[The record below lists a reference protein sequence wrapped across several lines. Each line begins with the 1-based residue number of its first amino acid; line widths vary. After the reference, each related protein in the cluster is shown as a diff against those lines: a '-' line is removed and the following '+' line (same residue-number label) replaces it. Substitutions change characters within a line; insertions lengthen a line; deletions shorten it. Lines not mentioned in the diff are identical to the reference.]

1 MRQAEENNERM
12 IALAAGFMLVAI
24 LGMFHHL
31 ALRVLRSLAR
41 PVERRPNTSILTA
54 FLGLLVIHTAEILA
68 FAAAFGA
75 LLGLAGIGSLTIDGA
90 PVAGLDLVYFSGINF
105 TTVGYTDIKASG
117 PFRLISMMQSLG
129 GFMVLTW
136 SATFLYSIWREALS
150 AK

>member
-1 MRQAEENNERM
+1 M
-12 IALAAGFMLVAI
+12 IALAGGFVLVAG
-24 LGMFHHL
+24 LGVFHHL
-31 ALRVLRSLAR
+31 ALRALRGLAR
-41 PVERRPNTSILTA
+41 PVERRPNRSILTA

-68 FAAAFGA
+68 FALAFR
-75 LLGLAGIGSLTIDGA
+75 LILGLSGIGALTIDDR
-90 PVAGLDLVYFSGINF
+90 PVAWVDLVYYSGINF
-105 TTVGYTDIKASG
+105 TTVGYTEIRADG